1 MTVLTN
7 ARIVL
12 SDQVILGSLALRG
25 SLIAAVAEG
34 RSSLPGAIDCAGDFI
49 IPGVI
54 DVHTD
59 NLERQ
64 VQPRHTARWP
74 SRSALVAHDAQCA
87 AAGLTTV
94 LDALCVGDLGD
105 DRGRD
110 QTYRDGVAD
119 LDALAG
125 TGLLKSEHFLH
136 LRCELAAT
144 TLMARLEPA
153 IDNARLRMVS
163 LMDHSPGVGQYADL
177 DRYRAL
183 LRSEDVPAEFIDRR
197 MAELQAQREKWRTPN
212 RRALL
217 ARVAE
222 HNVHLASHDDR
233 TEAEVEENFRD
244 GIRISEFPVTIEA
257 ARAARAR
264 GMDIVAGAPN
274 VVRGASHSGNVAVAD
289 LLRAGLVDALASD
302 YVPASL
308 VEAVFMAGIALPEAV
323 ALVSARPARTCGL
336 LDRGRLVPGLR
347 ADLAR
352 VHVHAA
358 LPVVRQVWRAG
369 ERVA

>member
-1 MTVLTN
+1 
-7 ARIVL
+7 
-12 SDQVILGSLALRG
+12 
-25 SLIAAVAEG
+25 
-34 RSSLPGAIDCAGDFI
+34 
-49 IPGVI
+49 
-54 DVHTD
+54 
-59 NLERQ
+59 
-64 VQPRHTARWP
+64 
-74 SRSALVAHDAQCA
+74 
-87 AAGLTTV
+87 
-94 LDALCVGDLGD
+94 
-105 DRGRD
+105 
-110 QTYRDGVAD
+110 
-119 LDALAG
+119 
-125 TGLLKSEHFLH
+125 
-136 LRCELAAT
+136 
-144 TLMARLEPA
+144 
-153 IDNARLRMVS
+153 
-163 LMDHSPGVGQYADL
+163 
-177 DRYRAL
+177 
-183 LRSEDVPAEFIDRR
+183 VPAEFIDRR